1 MSVGQVRIR
10 RSRIPARHP
19 TGLYVHSSPPTVL
32 PVPPSVVRQWLRG
45 GEITRL
51 TDLVLKG
58 LGQTLVGEYS
68 PDSKARK
75 FIHILPK
82 VLKRIE
88 ELHDAGR
95 NGDIK
100 RIETIL
106 SKEPKLNLELSRDCS
121 GLGLLHKAVIHNHV
135 QLQDWLIE
143 NYPATVNVLDK
154 VKRNP
159 LHYAGGSVSAEVTW
173 KRLVAGGADI
183 NCVDNEGY
191 TPAFYMHHP
200 RRLRPP
206 APDSR
211 GAARRQN
218 SFQNMIVKPST
229 IRIWIHDKDLG
240 RLQKVLWEG
249 LGDRLRTETSAN
261 PLVRRFLNAVPYI
274 MGSIKE
280 IHSAAVNND
289 LELLVLRSADPV
301 PKDILLSKDVN
312 GLTPL
317 HKAAGLGHMEIAKEI
332 LRKAPEAANMK
343 DILDRTPLHYA
354 AALRD
359 QGEMFQFLV
368 DSGSIDHIEDKK
380 GNTPSYYHG
389 KPAELDGPKLL
400 TVIPEAPRTAHIFPP
415 SWDWKLLGGKDPVN
429 QDSIST
435 ASPQETE
442 DPPTVP
448 DNQDLVDREDEPGEE
463 QTVSAPASQE
473 EEEQEQEEEISPRP
487 DMSEDEGVGSE
498 VPVSGEDVLSPQSDT
513 INEEY
518 EIPQEAELADSVNV
532 SDQPLANNANVEL
545 GNDSGNEEE
554 EKELA
559 EGFIL
564 DDVDDVNKDLE
575 RDESKEPVEE
585 NSKTPDDDN
594 NIEQSQSSPQENM
607 DDPQQSVCEISLN
620 NDHLQNSLDEV
631 SLAHT
636 IQNSYGIDRLNSA
649 EELTNESANSEEES
663 NKDETGSTEDRI
675 NSVEVEQINEIKTE
689 EIVDYEREITQSSGS
704 DNVFFEK
711 VLEDNEVNNESEEVN
726 EDVER
731 EIEEENLDS
740 NQEKEDVEED
750 SKQEEEEE
758 EEATTPTPGN
768 DVDNVSPV
776 VEGDDDNNKL
786 EQTQLEPSSPN
797 SRLSTSSGE
806 LVPLRIY
813 SRSAEVL
820 AITPADP
827 EEMDDPQLQ
836 EAVAGRTPESS
847 RQKAYELV
855 KSGDM
860 EAMAELVLSGQ
871 GASLLGLVSDN
882 PDVQLFINNVPH
894 YIAKIE
900 RVHKAAREGDLRAVQ
915 TALDRRKF
923 AVARDNSTPLKP
935 TPLHVAALFGRTS
948 ILRYLAGR
956 FPETMHAQDSAGRT
970 PLHYAATL
978 PDNGHFYSLLVTLG
992 ADKAFPDNA
1001 GRIPEEYLKNKGELT
1016 RESLLA
1022 DYQNR
1027 DIPIDMSGLNFT
1039 RYSDKGAELVR
1050 EGYPIFN
1057 PEEGQY
1063 LADSLGEPLI
1073 KGLTEVAQ
1081 LRPKNPVVHLA
1092 NYLLSY
1098 DGQEDVGKRRS
1109 ISCAEELRVKTEGT
1123 GELQDSQDVPP
1134 QTPPLDVNE
1143 NEESLQE
1150 GDEEQEN
1157 INEEDD
1163 TGSDITVDEPVFK
1176 TVNRDEHG
1184 QSMLHFAAARAHG
1197 RNAMF
1202 QLLQEMDGNVGL
1214 RDALYRTPRD
1224 VANQLDIQDNVK
1236 SIDKYVVSLAARGE
1250 DEKLKDLMVEGY
1262 DHILDAEDD
1271 DKNIFDIVSERDNE
1285 STLKVLQG
1293 ISAFEERREK
1303 LHRAIRFGSWQ
1314 ESVEALR
1321 GSECPRRLATA
1332 KNQQGR
1338 CALHVAVLTQN
1349 ENIVEHIAKKYP
1361 ATLRVGDNLMRTP
1374 LHYAM
1379 GVEKVEPLSRIL
1391 IAAGAQRVLKD
1402 LKGRQPSYYFMNK
1415 TDIKKLQDEEE
1426 ALRV

>member
-992 ADKAFPDNA
+992 ADKAFPDN
-1001 GRIPEEYLKNKGELT
+1001 
-1016 RESLLA
+1016 
-1022 DYQNR
+1022 
-1027 DIPIDMSGLNFT
+1027 
-1039 RYSDKGAELVR
+1039 
-1050 EGYPIFN
+1050 
-1057 PEEGQY
+1057 
-1063 LADSLGEPLI
+1063 
-1073 KGLTEVAQ
+1073 
-1081 LRPKNPVVHLA
+1081 
-1092 NYLLSY
+1092 
-1098 DGQEDVGKRRS
+1098 RRS

>member
-1 MSVGQVRIR
+1 
-10 RSRIPARHP
+10 
-19 TGLYVHSSPPTVL
+19 
-32 PVPPSVVRQWLRG
+32 
-45 GEITRL
+45 
-51 TDLVLKG
+51 
-58 LGQTLVGEYS
+58 
-68 PDSKARK
+68 
-75 FIHILPK
+75 
-82 VLKRIE
+82 
-88 ELHDAGR
+88 
-95 NGDIK
+95 
-100 RIETIL
+100 
-106 SKEPKLNLELSRDCS
+106 
-121 GLGLLHKAVIHNHV
+121 
-135 QLQDWLIE
+135 
-143 NYPATVNVLDK
+143 
-154 VKRNP
+154 
-159 LHYAGGSVSAEVTW
+159 
-173 KRLVAGGADI
+173 
-183 NCVDNEGY
+183 
-191 TPAFYMHHP
+191 MHHP

-1039 RYSDKGAELVR
+1039 RYSDKVLDDTVSSRQDVDEEYLLAQMDLCFKIIHHKGKGTSLEKFLTNEIYQKLRLRATRLDNTLLDVLRPGIKDLSLVKGLLKHDPQFIGITIPDYESIR
-1050 EGYPIFN
+1050 VFEDLIIPIINSINGLDVIVEQPNVDFYGNETPEYFLTMNLDPTGFIIKSCIIEISRNLTPVSFAKNLKLSDLEKVEVVLTTILTGYYKLNKENVVIDYMGEN
-1057 PEEGQY
+1057 TGIY
-1063 LADSLGEPLI
+1063 YSLGELVDN
-1073 KGLTEVAQ
+1073 KEVYTDLEEAQ
-1081 LRPKNPVVHLA
+1081 LLPDEVRDGDSANWPYGRGVFISSMGDVTGWINIREHLKLMCTTPNDKRGCIGVAYKSAADIITLLEERIQPVRDQKLGLLTTDPKTVGNTLKFYLILSLPHLA
-1092 NYLLSY
+1092 QDLPSLRQLCVDSNIVLITTNTPSLFKITNKVCLGITEIDSFK
-1098 DGQEDVGKRRS
+1098 QFIKAVNSIIEAEKKSMKSSVTHIPNIIKNFLRKRS
-1109 ISCAEELRVKTEGT
+1109 S
-1123 GELQDSQDVPP
+1123 
-1134 QTPPLDVNE
+1134 
-1143 NEESLQE
+1143 
-1150 GDEEQEN
+1150 
-1157 INEEDD
+1157 
-1163 TGSDITVDEPVFK
+1163 
-1176 TVNRDEHG
+1176 
-1184 QSMLHFAAARAHG
+1184 
-1197 RNAMF
+1197 
-1202 QLLQEMDGNVGL
+1202 
-1214 RDALYRTPRD
+1214 
-1224 VANQLDIQDNVK
+1224 
-1236 SIDKYVVSLAARGE
+1236 
-1250 DEKLKDLMVEGY
+1250 KL
-1262 DHILDAEDD
+1262 
-1271 DKNIFDIVSERDNE
+1271 
-1285 STLKVLQG
+1285 
-1293 ISAFEERREK
+1293 
-1303 LHRAIRFGSWQ
+1303 
-1314 ESVEALR
+1314 
-1321 GSECPRRLATA
+1321 RLA
-1332 KNQQGR
+1332 N
-1338 CALHVAVLTQN
+1338 
-1349 ENIVEHIAKKYP
+1349 
-1361 ATLRVGDNLMRTP
+1361 
-1374 LHYAM
+1374 
-1379 GVEKVEPLSRIL
+1379 
-1391 IAAGAQRVLKD
+1391 
-1402 LKGRQPSYYFMNK
+1402 
-1415 TDIKKLQDEEE
+1415 
-1426 ALRV
+1426 

>member
-992 ADKAFPDNA
+992 ADKAFPDN
-1001 GRIPEEYLKNKGELT
+1001 
-1016 RESLLA
+1016 
-1022 DYQNR
+1022 Q
-1027 DIPIDMSGLNFT
+1027 
-1039 RYSDKGAELVR
+1039 
-1050 EGYPIFN
+1050 
-1057 PEEGQY
+1057 
-1063 LADSLGEPLI
+1063 
-1073 KGLTEVAQ
+1073 
-1081 LRPKNPVVHLA
+1081 
-1092 NYLLSY
+1092 
-1098 DGQEDVGKRRS
+1098 RRS